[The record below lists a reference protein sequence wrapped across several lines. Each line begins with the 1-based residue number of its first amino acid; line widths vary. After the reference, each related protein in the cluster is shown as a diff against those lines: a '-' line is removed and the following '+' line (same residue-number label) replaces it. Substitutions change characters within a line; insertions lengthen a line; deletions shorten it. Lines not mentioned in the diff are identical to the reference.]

1 MYNYSARPWMA
12 IGLFLLLLCGM
23 FYIRTPHANGPLD
36 IIPLWIII
44 VILSAFSFFAAAY
57 IVDHLMIFPS
67 KYMLHEVYQFQ
78 QTVSNPVYETAPRQD
93 ISSEEIEFTFQEP
106 PFSEELD
113 QHSST
118 STSTSSSSSTG
129 SATSSLSSL
138 RPRSDANK
146 FMMY

>member
-1 MYNYSARPWMA
+1 MA

-78 QTVSNPVYETAPRQD
+78 QTVSNPVYEAAPRKD
-93 ISSEEIEFTFQEP
+93 ISEEIEFTFQDP

-113 QHSST
+113 QHSAT
-118 STSTSSSSSTG
+118 SSSSSSSSSSTG